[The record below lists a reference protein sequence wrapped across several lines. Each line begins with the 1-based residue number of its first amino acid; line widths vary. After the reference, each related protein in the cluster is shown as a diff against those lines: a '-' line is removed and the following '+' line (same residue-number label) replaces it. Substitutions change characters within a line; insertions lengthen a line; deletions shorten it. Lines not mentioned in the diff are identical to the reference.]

1 MNDKIECKESFY
13 KVKIFKPKPVRLCP
27 PRRKQINS
35 TITNSKMNPEKKSH
49 KHKGKPK
56 KKLVNLDE
64 ISIEEINKD
73 FKKYRENMD
82 EEYCHNELLYIIN
95 NANVNINENKK
106 QNIKRCKAPKNITSE
121 NMKDSYFST
130 FINEFNN
137 LLLSQPE
144 NDK

>member
-1 MNDKIECKESFY
+1 
-13 KVKIFKPKPVRLCP
+13 
-27 PRRKQINS
+27 
-35 TITNSKMNPEKKSH
+35 
-49 KHKGKPK
+49 
-56 KKLVNLDE
+56 
-64 ISIEEINKD
+64 
-73 FKKYRENMD
+73 MD

>member
-1 MNDKIECKESFY
+1 MNGKIECKESFN
-13 KVKIFKPKPVRLCP
+13 KVKIFKPKAVRLCP

-49 KHKGKPK
+49 KHKDKGK
-56 KKLVNLDE
+56 KKLVNLDD

-73 FKKYRENMD
+73 FKKYKENLD

-95 NANVNINENKK
+95 NANVNINEKNK
-106 QNIKRCKAPKNITSE
+106 QNIKRCKAPNKITSE
-121 NMKDSYFST
+121 YMKDSYLST

-137 LLLSQPE
+137 LFLSKLE

>member
-1 MNDKIECKESFY
+1 MNDKIECKESFN

-49 KHKGKPK
+49 KHKDKGK
-56 KKLVNLDE
+56 KKLVNLDD

-73 FKKYRENMD
+73 FKKYKDNLD

-95 NANVNINENKK
+95 NANVNINEKNK
-106 QNIKRCKAPKNITSE
+106 QNIKRCKAPNKITSE
-121 NMKDSYFST
+121 YMKDSYLST

-137 LLLSQPE
+137 LFLSQLE